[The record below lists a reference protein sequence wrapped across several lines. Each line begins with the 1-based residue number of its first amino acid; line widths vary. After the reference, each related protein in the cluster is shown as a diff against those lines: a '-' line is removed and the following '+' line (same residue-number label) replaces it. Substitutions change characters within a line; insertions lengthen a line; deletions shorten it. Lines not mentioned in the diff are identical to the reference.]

1 MKRDESYKYLG
12 KSLNIAGEDVK
23 QIENF
28 IADYKELVG
37 KIEECT
43 LPLSLKLSALNNMAL
58 AKISHHFD
66 NTRLNEKQLDALDDK
81 VISTVKRLFQLYP
94 KSSDRV
100 PIEYSLL
107 TD

>member
-1 MKRDESYKYLG
+1 M
-12 KSLNIAGEDVK
+12 
-23 QIENF
+23 ENF
-28 IADYKELVG
+28 NADYKELVG

-66 NTRLNEKQLDALDDK
+66 NIRLNEKQLRYINK
-81 VISTVKRLFQLYP
+81 KSYS

-100 PIEYSLL
+100 FFVDI
-107 TD
+107 

>member
-1 MKRDESYKYLG
+1 MIRSSEPLFNGAGLKVKSSKCALLYDRRSGNNWYKGKNDQRPSIKVQGETIATLKRDESYKYLE

-43 LPLSLKLSALNNMAL
+43 LPLSLTLSAS
-58 AKISHHFD
+58 KC
-66 NTRLNEKQLDALDDK
+66 
-81 VISTVKRLFQLYP
+81 
-94 KSSDRV
+94 
-100 PIEYSLL
+100 
-107 TD
+107 

>member
-1 MKRDESYKYLG
+1 MDESYKYLG

-28 IADYKELVG
+28 IADYKDLVG

-58 AKISHHFD
+58 AKISHHSD
-66 NTRLNEKQLDALDDK
+66 NTRLK
-81 VISTVKRLFQLYP
+81 
-94 KSSDRV
+94 
-100 PIEYSLL
+100 
-107 TD
+107 